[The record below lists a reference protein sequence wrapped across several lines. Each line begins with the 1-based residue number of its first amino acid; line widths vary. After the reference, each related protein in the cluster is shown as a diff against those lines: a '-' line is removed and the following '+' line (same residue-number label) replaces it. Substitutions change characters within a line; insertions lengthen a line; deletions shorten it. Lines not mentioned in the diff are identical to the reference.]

1 MFVEKFYQDWNEL
14 SFPEKEEFAKRLIN
28 IDKKK
33 INVVFE
39 DLKKY
44 CPELVILMYYNDPS
58 KEELCEELLKRNI
71 KLLKDYELLSKIM
84 YQTNWGG
91 LIISRN
97 AERIIE
103 LNEENIFYVIQYLIS
118 IKKYS
123 VIKSLSLSPNLVTR
137 GKVMIELL
145 LEHERLFDSLY
156 TKPITVYLKRKDVLM
171 PERLASRLC
180 YYISYMK
187 PDKYRELR
195 DFILDNYEKNDLAYY
210 ILNGDSHEI
219 DDRTEEDKELQIE
232 LLKERIND
240 IYRKSISGK
249 LDIYLRFSELLDKD
263 ILLELKS
270 KVLPFLRVCSED
282 MINILSSNLLNELIR
297 MHDQYFENVTG
308 ADCISYEGY
317 GATAQVFRVDD
328 KVIKFCRAKFNKRK
342 TQTITSYL
350 IAPIIDSAYTYR
362 NGTDIEYGIEIQEYY
377 PIGLSTKEQKVF
389 NAYERAF
396 RESGLECEDLD
407 YSKENM
413 YQNLRYL
420 NNYHDA
426 VCDDPE
432 NLPEWFKQSPVV
444 LIDSDLVKRKK

>member
-1 MFVEKFYQDWNEL
+1 MFVEKFYQDWNDL
-14 SFPEKEEFAKRLIN
+14 SFPEKEEFAKRLIS
-28 IDKKK
+28 IDKEK
-33 INVVFE
+33 IKVVFE

-58 KEELCEELLKRNI
+58 KEELCEELLKRHI
-71 KLLKDYELLSKIM
+71 ELLKDYELLSKIM

-156 TKPITVYLKRKDVLM
+156 TKPITVYLKRKGVLM

-210 ILNGDSHEI
+210 ILNGYSHEI

-362 NGTDIEYGIEIQEYY
+362 NGTDIE
-377 PIGLSTKEQKVF
+377 
-389 NAYERAF
+389 
-396 RESGLECEDLD
+396 
-407 YSKENM
+407 
-413 YQNLRYL
+413 
-420 NNYHDA
+420 
-426 VCDDPE
+426 
-432 NLPEWFKQSPVV
+432 
-444 LIDSDLVKRKK
+444 